1 MSLSD
6 SILKAAAGGLFLTPK
21 PIVGPGIH
29 TGRKEQKPHKYRWGD
44 DDDHTLLSMRTLGLS
59 WDAIGKAMGR
69 SHEACRQRHI
79 LLTMKKEEHER
90 RKRFKRE
97 KRRKQNVVSD

>member
-1 MSLSD
+1 MTLAE

-69 SHEACRQRHI
+69 SHEACRQRHL
-79 LLTMKKEEHER
+79 LLTMATEEHER
-90 RKRFKRE
+90 RKEYKRL
-97 KRRKQNVVSD
+97 KRRSQNVVSD